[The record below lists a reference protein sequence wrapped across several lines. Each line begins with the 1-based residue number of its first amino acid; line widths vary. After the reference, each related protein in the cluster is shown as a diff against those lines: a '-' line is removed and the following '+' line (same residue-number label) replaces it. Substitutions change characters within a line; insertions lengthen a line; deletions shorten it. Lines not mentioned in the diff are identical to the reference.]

1 MLYIGPK
8 IPRGMI
14 QQSLQFAATE
24 SHLCGEPALS
34 ISILYF
40 STPWDRYLTKI
51 CDQVVALLSAEQSAS
66 VVLNDEDSDLESIDV
81 DVGES
86 DRLFKFE
93 VAKTNEQEEGAVS
106 RPSFQVHI
114 PLFFRPITNLFKMNS
129 RHILHYAAPYES
141 TINPSTFLPRL
152 CMNCPGVLDSY
163 LCSASNSIR
172 SFSPAPVRQNV
183 PNSATVGTSNLR
195 KTSR

>member
-8 IPRGMI
+8 IPRGII

-81 DVGES
+81 DVGKS

-106 RPSFQVHI
+106 RPGFQVHI

-129 RHILHYAAPYES
+129 RHILHYVAPYES

-152 CMNCPGVLDSY
+152 LHGETAQGFLTATYVRRQ
-163 LCSASNSIR
+163 IR
-172 SFSPAPVRQNV
+172 SDPFHQRPFAKMYLIQ
-183 PNSATVGTSNLR
+183 LL
-195 KTSR
+195 